1 MTYRLWVEDGAKTE
15 IRRLPGN
22 VRQRLKREV
31 AALSDEPRPPH
42 SRLLRL
48 PAGLHIEARRL
59 RLDEWRVIYVVDD
72 TAAEVGILAVRRR
85 PPYDYSDLPQ
95 LLVAAD

>member
-1 MTYRLWVEDGAKTE
+1 MTYRLWVQDGAKTE

-31 AALSDEPRPPH
+31 AALSDEPRPLH

-48 PAGLHIEARRL
+48 PAGLDIEARRL
-59 RLDEWRVIYVVDD
+59 RVDEWRVIYVVDD
-72 TAAEVGILAVRRR
+72 TASEVGILAVRRR

-95 LLVAAD
+95 LIAVSD